1 MNDLAKRIAAL
12 SPEQRALFELRLKQ
26 KGLNAR
32 QAQSILKGKHLMRCF
47 IFGSGK
53 LWVLHQL
60 QPDIP
65 LYNES
70 ILFRLTGKLNRRP
83 RAEPQRNHQAS

>member
-12 SPEQRALFELRLKQ
+12 SPQRALFELRLKQ

-32 QAQSILKGKHLMRCF
+32 QAQSIKRKHLMRCF

-53 LWVLHQL
+53 GSPPVA
-60 QPDIP
+60 
-65 LYNES
+65 
-70 ILFRLTGKLNRRP
+70 T
-83 RAEPQRNHQAS
+83 

>member
-32 QAQSILKGKHLMRCF
+32 QAQSILKKRKASDA

-53 LWVLHQL
+53 VVGS
-60 QPDIP
+60 PP
-65 LYNES
+65 VA
-70 ILFRLTGKLNRRP
+70 T
-83 RAEPQRNHQAS
+83 

>member
-32 QAQSILKGKHLMRCF
+32 QAQSIPKGKHLMR
-47 IFGSGK
+47 
-53 LWVLHQL
+53 
-60 QPDIP
+60 
-65 LYNES
+65 LY
-70 ILFRLTGKLNRRP
+70 L
-83 RAEPQRNHQAS
+83 

>member
-12 SPEQRALFELRLKQ
+12 SPEPLFELRLKQ

-32 QAQSILKGKHLMRCF
+32 QAINSKGKHLMRCF

-53 LWVLHQL
+53 VVGS
-60 QPDIP
+60 PP
-65 LYNES
+65 V
-70 ILFRLTGKLNRRP
+70 
-83 RAEPQRNHQAS
+83 